1 MLVFSSFIFTFPQYM
16 KKKISFFKL
25 FLSFLKT
32 GTISFGGYMMLI
44 AMIQK
49 EFTINNKLIKNKKIL
64 DAITMASFLPGP
76 MAINVASYIGFLL
89 RGWKGAIVSFV
100 GVLLPSFLLM
110 ILFTHLYIN
119 SKNIPGFSSFFNG
132 VMPVVAAVIFSVA
145 YGFYKETKDRKFAFL
160 LFILSLTITSLIK
173 GYISIIIPLIVCGAL
188 NLLYNGDKIKK
199 ISNPKKAFIRVKG
212 IIIAFLIL
220 TLLLVFLNI
229 APISAPNFILSKVFA
244 NISLTLFGGGYVFIP
259 YLDKIIVEQL
269 GWLTKREFVDSIA
282 MGQITPGPILIT
294 ATFIGYKINGFWGA
308 FLSTLSIF
316 LPSSVVIIFFS
327 RIYYFIKKNNTV
339 KLIIQG
345 FKIGII
351 GLIFYSGCVIMLKQ
365 VEDFNFITLSICLL
379 SFMIFTKTKV
389 HPIFI
394 IFLSGFIG
402 FYFNF

>member
-1 MLVFSSFIFTFPQYM
+1 M
-16 KKKISFFKL
+16 KKNISYFSL
-25 FLSFLKT
+25 FISFLKT

-44 AMIQK
+44 SMIQR
-49 EFTINNKLIKNKKIL
+49 EFSKNRKLIKNKKIL

-89 RGWKGAIVSFV
+89 KGWKGAIVSFI

-110 ILFTHLYIN
+110 ILFSHLYIN

-145 YGFYKETKDRKFAFL
+145 FGFYKETKDKKFSFL

-173 GYISIIIPLIVCGAL
+173 GYISIILPLIVCGIL

-212 IIIAFLIL
+212 IIIAFIIL
-220 TLLLVFLNI
+220 TLLLVFLNV
-229 APISAPNFILSKVFA
+229 APITSLNFILSKVFA

-294 ATFIGYKINGFWGA
+294 ATFIGYKLNGIIGA

-327 RIYYFIKKNNTV
+327 RIYYFIKKNNTI

-351 GLIFYSGCVIMLKQ
+351 GLIFYSGCIIMLKQ
-365 VEDFNFITLSICLL
+365 VEEFNLVTLFICLL
-379 SFMIFTKTKV
+379 SFILFRRTKI

-394 IFLSGFIG
+394 ILISGLIG
-402 FYFNF
+402 FYFKF

>member
-1 MLVFSSFIFTFPQYM
+1 
-16 KKKISFFKL
+16 
-25 FLSFLKT
+25 
-32 GTISFGGYMMLI
+32 
-44 AMIQK
+44 MIQK

-89 RGWKGAIVSFV
+89 RGWKGAVVSFV

-351 GLIFYSGCVIMLKQ
+351 GLIFYSGCIIMLKQ
-365 VEDFNFITLSICLL
+365 VEDFNFITLTICLL
-379 SFMIFTKTKV
+379 SFIIFIKTKV

>member
-1 MLVFSSFIFTFPQYM
+1 M
-16 KKKISFFKL
+16 KKKISYFRL
-25 FLSFLKT
+25 FLTFLKT

-44 AMIQK
+44 AMIK
-49 EFTINNKLIKNKKIL
+49 REFSDKKKIIKNKKIL

-89 RGWKGAIVSFV
+89 KGWKGAIVSFI

-110 ILFTHLYIN
+110 VLFSHLYIN
-119 SKNIPGFSSFFNG
+119 SQNIPGFSSFFNG

-145 YGFYKETKDRKFAFL
+145 YDFYSDTKDKKFAFL
-160 LFILSLTITSLIK
+160 LFILSLTITAIIK
-173 GYISIIIPLIVCGAL
+173 GYISIILPLIICGGL

-199 ISNPKKAFIRVKG
+199 ISNTKKAFIRVKG
-212 IIIAFLIL
+212 IIIAFIIL
-220 TLLLVFLNI
+220 TLLLVFLNT
-229 APISAPNFILSKVFA
+229 APILSPNFILSKTFA

-308 FLSTLSIF
+308 FLSTISIF

-327 RIYYFIKKNNTV
+327 RIYYFIKKNNTI

-351 GLIFYSGCVIMLKQ
+351 GLITYSGCIIMLKQ
-365 VEDFNFITLSICLL
+365 IEEFNLITLSICLL
-379 SFMIFTKTKV
+379 SFILFIKTKV

-394 IFLSGFIG
+394 ILISGIIG